1 MENLPNEIWCNVFS
15 FLDEKSVKSANLT
28 CKSWFE
34 LIRNDPTFSKSVCLK
49 DHSLKEFLTRIEK
62 LEWIWKNWPVLKTLE
77 LHSVTF
83 DQKPKSPKEAMDL
96 RKQINFKECPS
107 LEKVVFSVHFDLADF
122 TDLTENGSLS
132 CHRHVGKVHKMS
144 FNPKVEE
151 HTFGIENIHSMSI
164 ELSGIAFEDFT
175 VENFCD
181 TLKFVAKKAKNIED
195 LKVDSKW
202 FRHEALQ
209 EEKIENAFQN
219 LLKMLRNSL
228 KSVTVPSGGHMMIPQ
243 HFLRPLSENCSNM
256 NSLTLFS
263 EHAHLFI
270 ESSPACYKTF
280 QEFKVPNFICINC
293 LSYDCKIIIDMLLEK
308 ELLGHELDEEVKMFT
323 FISCQFKKNKHLN
336 MILELWSDE
345 EQNDSLYEWQKS
357 INEKF
362 KDIAKVEIVLK
373 GAEAIVGI

>member
-15 FLDEKSVKSANLT
+15 YLDEKSVKSANLT

-34 LIRNDPTFSKSVCLK
+34 LIRNDPNFSKSVCLK
-49 DHSLKEFLTRIEK
+49 DHSLKEFQTRIEK
-62 LEWIWKNWPVLKTLE
+62 SEWIWKNWTVLKTLE
-77 LHSVTF
+77 LHSVRF
-83 DQKPKSPKEAMDL
+83 DQKPKSPKVAMDL

-107 LEKVVFSVHFDLADF
+107 LEKVVFPVHFDLADF
-122 TDLTENGSLS
+122 TDLTEDSSLS
-132 CHRHVGKVHKMS
+132 CHRHVGKVHKIS
-144 FNPKVEE
+144 FNPKVEK

-181 TLKFVAKKAKNIED
+181 TLKFVAKLAKNIED

-270 ESSPACYKTF
+270 ESSSACYKTF
-280 QEFKVPNFICINC
+280 QEFKVPNFICISC
-293 LSYDCKIIIDMLLEK
+293 LSYDCKIIIHMLLGK
-308 ELLGHELDEEVKMFT
+308 VQLGHELEKEVQRFT
-323 FISCQFKKNKHLN
+323 FITHQFKKNKHLN

-373 GAEAIVGI
+373 GAEAIFGI

>member
-15 FLDEKSVKSANLT
+15 YLDEKSVKSVNLT

-34 LIRNDPTFSKSVCLK
+34 LIRNDPNFSRSVCLT

-62 LEWIWKNWPVLKTLE
+62 SEWIWKNWPVMKTLE
-77 LHSVTF
+77 LRSVTF
-83 DQKPKSPKEAMDL
+83 DKKPKSPKEAMDL
-96 RKQINFKECPS
+96 RKQINFKECSS
-107 LEKVVFSVHFDLADF
+107 LDKVVFPVHFDLADF
-122 TDLTENGSLS
+122 TEDSSLS
-132 CHRHVGKVHKMS
+132 CHRHVGKVYKMS
-144 FNPKVEE
+144 FNPKVEK
-151 HTFGIENIHSMSI
+151 HTFGIENIHYMSI

-181 TLKFVAKKAKNIED
+181 TLKFIGKKSKNIED

-202 FRHEALQ
+202 FRHEALE

-219 LLKMLRNSL
+219 LLKMLSNSL

-270 ESSPACYKTF
+270 ERSSVCYKTF
-280 QEFKVPNFICINC
+280 QEFLVPNFICITC
-293 LSYDCKIIIDMLLEK
+293 LSHDCKIIIDMLLEK
-308 ELLGHELDEEVKMFT
+308 ELLGHELEEEVKRFT
-323 FISCQFKKNKHLN
+323 FISHQFKKNKHLN

-373 GAEAIVGI
+373 DAEVIVGI